1 MFCILASITA
11 YTLAL
16 SHYLNHNNPQIL
28 RTELQKLLKIIPST
42 NLSETAFLKRPFS
55 QKRSYFR
62 LPNQLIYHDFVTDI
76 QALFFAGEIYPQ
88 FLYPSVR
95 LKIGDL
101 FFSQK
106 FRWSK
111 LLQTYCESVSHSYL
125 DPHTY
130 CHLQA
135 ITRQAYQ
142 FNHFINLSI
151 FRSAP

>member
-16 SHYLNHNNPQIL
+16 PHYLNHNNPQIL
-28 RTELQKLLKIIPST
+28 RTELQKLLKIIPIT

-95 LKIGDL
+95 MKIGDL

-106 FRWSK
+106 FRWLNTKWLSF
-111 LLQTYCESVSHSYL
+111 SHLYTKA
-125 DPHTY
+125 PHTY